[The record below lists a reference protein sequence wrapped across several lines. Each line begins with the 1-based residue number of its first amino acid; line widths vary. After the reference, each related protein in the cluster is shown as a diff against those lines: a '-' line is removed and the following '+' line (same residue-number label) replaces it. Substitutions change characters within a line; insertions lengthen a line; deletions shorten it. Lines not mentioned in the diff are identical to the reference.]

1 MPSSNVA
8 ADMCSSDS
16 LSLTGL
22 VCTQEQYSKPQPPRH
37 PPRHHPRKTTKIS
50 ENDINFEFSYTA
62 KSPKDDDQS
71 QSQSQSQ
78 VHGNVTMR
86 DILEPRKSGGVSSK
100 KNNKKEIG
108 KYGNKEEKNGGFGKK
123 IMQSITTPCRSC
135 SAVEPST
142 VVKKTNIVQ
151 QI

>member
-1 MPSSNVA
+1 MVIKMPSSDVA

-22 VCTQEQYSKPQPPRH
+22 VCTQEQYTTKPQ

-62 KSPKDDDQS
+62 KSPKDDD